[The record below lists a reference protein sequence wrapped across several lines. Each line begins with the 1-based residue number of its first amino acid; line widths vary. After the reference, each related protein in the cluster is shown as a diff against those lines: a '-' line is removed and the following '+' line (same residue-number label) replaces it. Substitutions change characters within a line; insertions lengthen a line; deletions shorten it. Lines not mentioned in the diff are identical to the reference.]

1 MNRPNSLRLGA
12 SFVAAAVVA
21 STVPGVA
28 HAGSNIVIAPKSGQK
43 LTHSPVKVSVRAGWK
58 VRELRVWLN
67 GKSVSEEFRR
77 ADIGKRNRRTVR
89 LSASHGLRYGRNVV
103 RVSTKR
109 FMRKRRSHRV
119 RFILTRDRP
128 LVGAGRDRRVE
139 VGRSIRLN
147 GYDSRGRN
155 APRAGRAHRSARPG
169 SAAGLRMRWR
179 LVRKPTGSKAKI
191 CCRARGVQPPAQKLA
206 RLQAPVPQPARPW
219 LKNLDKPGRYVA
231 KLVVVDRGVRS
242 VADRVATTALVG
254 TPLVPVDTMAH
265 SNAQPGIAIGYHPFS
280 QVGPKGPDQRFFP
293 LGQGNLLQLVVLDR
307 RTLETIESWSGPASD
322 QSIATLTAKL
332 KQYEDNRLAIVT
344 AWSDFTA
351 WRSVAGGHPT
361 DALVNTRGQGVNLIG
376 ASSLSRSEVS
386 VGGLES
392 RPPGARSWIGV
403 PGFAPGE
410 AWEGGPGGPS
420 LFTGLQGFL
429 SPDSN
434 DNYAYVG
441 TSPTTFDLGRDGQ
454 SVSMTIGPMAFS
466 GALPEG
472 QGGFLVAY
480 QLGTTLAPAPVGRTL
495 PPQPSVQN
503 GKTVYATRNA
513 DGSPNYSE
521 MKRMTDDLNQAG
533 SIGYPLVVAIRSIGP
548 APLARM
554 GLQPPDYQGSFDQT
568 YADALNNLAS
578 AIRNVGGTLQLIY
591 GMATTPTGADS
602 YSLVGSNASSIKCEH
617 TGLVPLCVPLEGSGA
632 DLGSQLK
639 PQGQTRLAGTLSRAK
654 QSHYVPKVAANDDVG
669 GALAELAVAEPTEWP
684 HSSTP
689 GEQAALRCI
698 GNARGLGPDP
708 RVAYWLQTYSDT
720 KWLQTKQDI
729 AQMQPAACADVDTT
743 DFTTVRD
750 ELVTEIGW
758 LINVHSYIDALTT
771 PFTSDGLSSFAELNT
786 ITQQVV
792 GEVTAVQGK
801 QVGIDGMAIFT
812 DVLDLVAEFEIPGY
826 GAISKAAGA
835 IAGALDLLR
844 DVTAESDDGPTID
857 WGQRVRAASAKVG
870 EELAGELKRIS
881 DDNKKLA
888 DIIAADY
895 AKLST
900 VGRLGQCTPG
910 APDCTPEWQFTQPQ
924 QRAASRMYEITAK
937 RKIWAGVL
945 AGGYP
950 FVLQTSSNPG
960 SYKGQFLDAQE
971 QISGIRCRFYPPFN
985 VQEPVFLRYGIRQ
998 VANTPFLVFA
1008 QNNDH
1013 LPFGADLNGQDRY
1026 HPSPSLLNP
1035 LFAPRDPGG
1044 DPNKGGLGLDQYKFM
1059 IDNWQPP
1066 QIAAGGPTRV
1076 GWVGCS

>member
-1 MNRPNSLRLGA
+1 VNRPHPLPLGA
-12 SFVAAAVVA
+12 SLLAAAVVA
-21 STVPGVA
+21 LTVPGVA

-67 GKSVSEEFRR
+67 GESVSEEFRR

-103 RVSTKR
+103 RVSRKR

-147 GYDSRGRN
+147 GYHSRGRN
-155 APRAGRAHRSARPG
+155 AARAGGAHRSARPG
-169 SAAGLRMRWR
+169 SPAGLRMRWR
-179 LVRKPTGSKAKI
+179 LVRKPTGSRAKI
-191 CCRARGVQPPAQKLA
+191 CCPARGVQPPAKKLA

-219 LKNLDKPGRYVA
+219 LKNVDKPGRYVA
-231 KLVVVDRGVRS
+231 ELVVVDRGVRS
-242 VADRVATTALVG
+242 VADRVVTTALVG
-254 TPLVPVDTMAH
+254 TPLVPVDTMAFVE
-265 SNAQPGIAIGYHPFS
+265 ARPGIAIGYHPGDT
-280 QVGPKGPDQRFFP
+280 QVGPQGPDQRFFP
-293 LGQGNLLQLVVLDR
+293 LGQGHRLQLVVLDR

-332 KQYEDNRLAIVT
+332 KQYQDNRLAIVS
-344 AWSDFTA
+344 AWNDFDE

-361 DALVNTRGQGVNLIG
+361 DALVNTPGQGVNVIG
-376 ASSLSRSEVS
+376 ASSLSSSEVS
-386 VGGLES
+386 VVGLES
-392 RPPGARSWIGV
+392 RPPGELTWIGV

-410 AWEGGPGGPS
+410 AWEGMWRCTWCGPGGPSLFTGLQDPS

-454 SVSMTIGPMAFS
+454 SVSMRIGPMTFS

-480 QLGTTLAPAPVGRTL
+480 QLGTTLGPAPVG
-495 PPQPSVQN
+495 PSVQN

-521 MKRMTDDLNQAG
+521 MKRMTDDLNQVG

-554 GLQPPDYQGSFDQT
+554 GLQPPDYQGSFDQA

-578 AIRNVGGTLQLIY
+578 AIRNVGGTMQLIY

-602 YSLVGSNASSIKCEH
+602 YSLVGSNASSIK
-617 TGLVPLCVPLEGSGA
+617 GVPLEGSGA

-639 PQGQTRLAGTLSRAK
+639 PQGQARLAGTLSRAK
-654 QSHYVPKVAANDDVG
+654 QSHYVPKVAANADVG

-689 GEQAALRCI
+689 GEQAALKCI
-698 GNARGLGPDP
+698 GNARRLGPDP

-720 KWLQTKQDI
+720 TWLQIKQDI
-729 AQMQPAACADVDTT
+729 QQMQPAACADVDTT

-750 ELVTEIGW
+750 QLVTEIEW
-758 LINVHSYIDALTT
+758 LIQVHSYIDALTT
-771 PFTSDGLSSFAELNT
+771 PFTSDGLSSFAELTT

-792 GEVTAVQGK
+792 GEVSAVQGK
-801 QVGIDGMAIFT
+801 QVGIDGIAIFA
-812 DVLDLVAEFEIPGY
+812 DLLDLAAAFEIPEG
-826 GAISKAAGA
+826 GAFYAATIGGA
-835 IAGALDLLR
+835 FDLL
-844 DVTAESDDGPTID
+844 DDLTAESDEGPTID
-857 WGQRVRAASAKVG
+857 WGQRVRAGSAKVG
-870 EELAGELKRIS
+870 EELAGELKRIA
-881 DDNKKLA
+881 DGNEKLA

-910 APDCTPEWQFTQPQ
+910 APGCTPEWQFTKPQ
-924 QRAASRMYEITAK
+924 QNAASRMYEITAK
-937 RKIWAGVL
+937 REIWAGVL

-950 FVLQTSSNPG
+950 FVLETSSNPD
-960 SYKGQFLDAQE
+960 SYKGQFLGAQE
-971 QISGIRCRFYPPFN
+971 QINSIRCRFYPPFN
-985 VQEPVFLRYGIRQ
+985 VLEPVFLRYGIRQ
-998 VANTPFLVFA
+998 VANTHFLVFA
-1008 QNNDH
+1008 QNNDQ
-1013 LPFGADLNGQDRY
+1013 LPFGADLDGQDRY

-1044 DPNKGGLGLDQYKFM
+1044 DPNKGGLGLDQYGFM

-1066 QIAAGGPTRV
+1066 HVAGGGPTRV